1 MIMTPTPTNSNIALK
16 EWSATCCALALGQ
29 QIILLRKGGLLDP
42 EGKFDLEYSGFWLAP
57 TKWHEDTS
65 LVKSQHQDLLQPA
78 PAPAGVLRLAAW
90 AQVEKSWAVSFEGRE
105 KLARLNHIWSTSYLD
120 SRWNYQ
126 PERPLI
132 VVALRVW
139 KLPAVLEVPSQPEYS
154 GCRSW
159 IEMNE
164 SLAIQNAQP
173 ALSDSQF
180 ADALESAERVL
191 SA

>member
-1 MIMTPTPTNSNIALK
+1 MNSVLTTSNIALK
-16 EWSATCCALALGQ
+16 EWSATCRALELGK

-42 EGKFDLEYSGFWLAP
+42 DGKFDLEYSGFWLAP

-65 LVKSQHQDLLQPA
+65 LVKLKFGELLEPA
-78 PAPAGVLRLAAW
+78 PASRGVLRLTSW
-90 AQVEKSWAVSFEGRE
+90 AQVEKSWAVSFEERE

-126 PERPLI
+126 PEHPLI

-139 KLPAVLEVPSQPEYS
+139 KLPQVLEVSFQPEYS

-164 SLAIQNAQP
+164 SLSIKNTQP
-173 ALSDSQF
+173 ALSDEAF
-180 ADALESAERVL
+180 ARELQSAERVL

>member
-1 MIMTPTPTNSNIALK
+1 MNLIPTNSNIALK
-16 EWSATCCALALGQ
+16 EWNATCRALELGT

-42 EGKFDLEYSGFWLAP
+42 ERKFDLEYSGFWLAP

-65 LVKSQHQDLLQPA
+65 LVKLKFGELLEPA
-78 PAPAGVLRLAAW
+78 PASRGVLRLTSW
-90 AQVEKSWAVSFEGRE
+90 AQVEKSWAVSFEERE

-139 KLPAVLEVPSQPEYS
+139 KLPEVFEVPFQPKYS

-164 SLAIQNAQP
+164 FLAIKNTQP
-173 ALSDSQF
+173 ALSDEAFTRELQ
-180 ADALESAERVL
+180 SAERVL

>member
-1 MIMTPTPTNSNIALK
+1 MNANSNIALK
-16 EWSATCCALALGQ
+16 EWSATCRALGLGR

-57 TKWHEDTS
+57 TKWHEDTQ

-78 PAPAGVLRLAAW
+78 PASRGVLRLAAW
-90 AQVEKSWAVSFEGRE
+90 AQVEKSWAVSFEERE
-105 KLARLNHIWSTSYLD
+105 KLARLHHIWSTSYLD

-139 KLPAVLEVPSQPEYS
+139 KLPETLEFPSQPEYS

-159 IEMNE
+159 IEMNQ
-164 SLAIQNAQP
+164 SLAIQNAQA

-180 ADALESAERVL
+180 AAALESAQRVL